1 MWVMSHFA
9 RGSLFSLIARS
20 LPGKGS
26 AEKEQPSSSVADG
39 CYQIQ
44 KWMVGFAKNGPFNKT
59 WHLGKDVKEQ
69 VVAGKRPVSD
79 HIKNGFE
86 WKFCL
91 FLVPSYLL

>member
-1 MWVMSHFA
+1 MWVMSHFP
-9 RGSLFSLIARS
+9 RGSLFSLTARS

-44 KWMVGFAKNGPFNKT
+44 KWMVGFAKSGPFNKT

-69 VVAGKRPVSD
+69 WWQERGR
-79 HIKNGFE
+79 
-86 WKFCL
+86 
-91 FLVPSYLL
+91 